1 MLSLTRKTDYALV
14 ALGAMAR
21 HGWGTISAQDLS
33 RRLGVP
39 ARLVTNVLNQLKHCG
54 LVQSTR
60 GSRGG
65 YGLAKPA
72 ERITLTELI
81 EAIEGPIRL
90 AKCCGAEGEFDED
103 RCRLEESC
111 LMKEPVRRLHV
122 HLRDFFSQ
130 VTLHD
135 LAWNTV
141 VLKVAV
147 TARNGV
153 NQGPPSSSVG
163 LNGTGTA

>member
-21 HGWGTISAQDLS
+21 HGWGTVSAQDLS

-39 ARLVTNVLNQLKHCG
+39 ARLITNVLNQLKHRG

-60 GSRGG
+60 GIRGG
-65 YGLAKPA
+65 YGLAKPP

-90 AKCCGAEGEFDED
+90 AKCCGGLDEFDEGK
-103 RCRLEESC
+103 CQLGESC

-122 HLRDFFSQ
+122 QLRDFFSQ

-153 NQGPPSSSVG
+153 NHGGTSESVR
-163 LNGTGTA
+163 LNGTRTA